1 MMIDV
6 GNPNTIPEEIKN
18 AISDY
23 IGKLPA
29 DTISR
34 IKGYTVNYRSDV
46 RCAIEK
52 YMMAHN
58 APELYDKVLACLNTS
73 SLRCFHATKIENEQ
87 CILNHGLKINDWE
100 EYSVILNNALNHT
113 GVSKSAVAEAMNC
126 VKHEYERKYGDKP
139 GELCFFVP
147 MSAVYSEDYAGYDQF
162 CQNVGGE
169 LARWPLKAK
178 MPDVFNMLQSIGKQV
193 IIEFELPFSD
203 IVDYDK
209 DIIAYQ
215 FVVYF
220 AGLIL
225 WGKEYPI
232 EFDSKTYYNVLPT
245 QIIKIHYYD
254 REVNYE

>member
-1 MMIDV
+1 MIDV
-6 GNPNTIPEEIKN
+6 SDPNTIPGEIKS
-18 AISDY
+18 AVFDY
-23 IGKLPA
+23 IGKLPP
-29 DTISR
+29 DTVSR
-34 IKGYTVNYRSDV
+34 IKSYPVNYRSDV

-52 YMMAHN
+52 YMMAYN

-87 CILNHGLKINDWE
+87 CILNHGLIINDWE
-100 EYSVILNNALNHT
+100 EYSVILCNALNHA
-113 GVSKSAVAEAMNC
+113 GVSKSAITEAMNC
-126 VKHEYERKYGDKP
+126 VKHEYERKYYNKP

-147 MSAVYSEDYAGYDQF
+147 MSAIYSEESICYDQF
-162 CQNVGGE
+162 CLNVGGE

-178 MPDVFNMLQSIGKQV
+178 MPDVFNMLKSVGKQV

-203 IVDYDK
+203 IVDHDK
-209 DIIAYQ
+209 NTIAYQ

-225 WGKEYPI
+225 WGKEFPI
-232 EFDSKTYYNVLPT
+232 EFDSKTYFNVSPT

-254 REVNYE
+254 REVVDE